1 MPNNQTKAITHGA
14 MMIALFLILV
24 AVAFYVPVINFI
36 ALIFAPLPLA
46 WYSTT
51 YSRYSAIG
59 VSLLAIATSIFIG
72 N

>member
-36 ALIFAPLPLA
+36 ALIFAPLPLLG
-46 WYSTT
+46 
-51 YSRYSAIG
+51 I
-59 VSLLAIATSIFIG
+59 VLLIVGIQQLG
-72 N
+72 